1 MSTAATLREM
11 IAEHETRL
19 AALREALEIVEAVD
33 RQLGESEG
41 GVQST
46 HPSEPVEKINMA
58 PTAGLYG
65 EDGRTVKP
73 RLSRAQAAVLDAI
86 RRFGPRALGA
96 DIAGA
101 AGVQPATV
109 GPIVQ
114 ILKRAGLIDTVG
126 RAHAREFV
134 LLDGS
139 EFWPAPEVA
148 KVPPQPEP
156 KSEPKRQPA
165 PAPADNRTVPTKLI
179 EFFEREHPAGC
190 RLSNAEIA
198 RAMGE
203 TEKRVADG
211 LMGLKRSK
219 RATVAN
225 DASGRVI
232 HLVRVKP
239 KPAPVHRPAV
249 GPTVTRDPEPAKP
262 KPAARPPVPY
272 VPTKADHDRRAEE
285 QAQIDAFLAAGKA
298 RRFEGGLLS
307 TLLEQAFAED
317 EIAFEVVHS
326 LKENQHGRLPY
337 RVAGKLVSSEAAIKH
352 ADVIRRR
359 MGLPPIAAEAGEVAA

>member
-1 MSTAATLREM
+1 MSTAATLRQM

-19 AALREALEIVEAVD
+19 SALREALEMIEAVD
-33 RQLGESEG
+33 AQMGE
-41 GVQST
+41 GVGTS
-46 HPSEPVEKINMA
+46 HPPVATA

-86 RRFGPRALGA
+86 RRFGPHASVA
-96 DIAGA
+96 DIAKF
-101 AGVQPATV
+101 AGIADDSVSPMVQA
-109 GPIVQ
+109 
-114 ILKRAGLIDTVG
+114 LKRAGLIDTVG

-219 RATVAN
+219 RATVTN
-225 DASGRVI
+225 DARGRVI
-232 HLVRVKP
+232 HLVRAT
-239 KPAPVHRPAV
+239 PAPTPRPAV
-249 GPTVTRDPEPAKP
+249 GPTVTRDPEPPKP
-262 KPAARPPVPY
+262 KPAARPPIPY
-272 VPTKADHDRRAEE
+272 VPTKLDHDRRAEE
-285 QAQIDAFLAAGKA
+285 QAQIEEFLARQGA
-298 RRFEGGLLS
+298 RKFESGLLVS
-307 TLLEQAFAED
+307 LLEQAFAAED
-317 EIAFEVVHS
+317 IAFEQVHS
-326 LKENQHGRLPY
+326 VKENKGGRTPY
-337 RVAGKLVSSEAAIKH
+337 RVAGKLVSSDAAIKH

-359 MGLPPIAAEAGEVAA
+359 MGLPLIAAEAGEVAA